1 MRVPFC
7 PCCMFVGSTDL
18 GQAQPRFSV
27 SLVSS
32 LADVFSSLKC
42 LLPISPL
49 SSVSYLY

>member
-1 MRVPFC
+1 
-7 PCCMFVGSTDL
+7 MFVGSTDL

-32 LADVFSSLKC
+32 LAYVFSSLKC